1 LGEREA
7 TGFPGRWQW
16 RRGRNFAPVKLGT
29 AMALADY
36 AAVFSSRKIAL
47 LAVLGFASGLP
58 LALTAG
64 TLQAWLAVEGVD
76 IVTIG
81 WFALVGQ
88 PYTYKFLWSP
98 LMDRYAPPFLGR
110 RRGWLLITQVALAA
124 AIAFMG
130 TLSPKA
136 APWLLG
142 AAALAVAFLSASQDI
157 VFDALRTDSLERAE
171 RGAGAAVSVL
181 GYRLAMLVSGAGAL
195 VLADQ
200 WLGWHA
206 AYWLMAALMGVGM
219 AATWLFVEPET
230 AAGTPKSLDEAVV
243 RPFAEFMARQG
254 ALTILLVVVLYK
266 LGDAFAGNLTTAFL
280 LKGPGFS
287 ATEVGAINKGFGLAA
302 TIAGAL
308 AGGALMATMRLY
320 RALLLFGVLQ
330 ALTNL
335 GFMLLAASGK
345 SYALMVTVIGLEN
358 LCGGMGTAAYV
369 ALLMAL
375 CDRRFSATQYAL
387 LSALSAVGRVY
398 VGPAAG
404 YLVAALGW
412 EMFFLFTFVIALP
425 GLALLVW
432 ARRRIEALDPTQ
444 ATRRL

>member
-1 LGEREA
+1 
-7 TGFPGRWQW
+7 
-16 RRGRNFAPVKLGT
+16 
-29 AMALADY
+29 MALADY
-36 AAVFSSRKIAL
+36 AAVFRSRKIAL
-47 LAVLGFASGLP
+47 LLALGFASGLP

-64 TLQAWLAVEGVD
+64 TLQAWLAAERVD
-76 IVTIG
+76 IVAIG

-98 LMDRYAPPFLGR
+98 LMDRYTPPFLGR
-110 RRGWLLITQVALAA
+110 RRGWLLLTQVLLAA

-130 TLSPKA
+130 TLSPQGSA
-136 APWLLG
+136 WLLG
-142 AAALAVAFLSASQDI
+142 AVALAVAFLSASQDI

-195 VLADQ
+195 ILADQ
-200 WLGWHA
+200 GLGWQLT
-206 AYWLMAALMGVGM
+206 YWLMAALMGVGM
-219 AATWLFVEPET
+219 LATWFFVEPDT
-230 AAGTPKSLDEAVV
+230 QGAAPKSLDEAVV
-243 RPFAEFMARQG
+243 RPFAEFMSRQG
-254 ALTILLVVVLYK
+254 AVAILLVVVLYK
-266 LGDAFAGNLTTAFL
+266 LGDAFAGNLTTTFL
-280 LKGPGFS
+280 LRGPGFS
-287 ATEVGAINKGFGLAA
+287 LTEVGTINKGLGLAA
-302 TIAGAL
+302 TIVGAL
-308 AGGALMATMRLY
+308 AGGALMAQMRLY
-320 RALLLFGVLQ
+320 RALLAFGVLQ
-330 ALTNL
+330 AITNL

-398 VGPAAG
+398 VGPVAG
-404 YLVAALGW
+404 YLVEGLGW
-412 EMFFLFTFVIALP
+412 EAFFFFTFLIALP

-432 ARRRIEALDPTQ
+432 MRARIEALDSRQ
-444 ATRRL
+444 